1 LGINYHNFPTDFIS
15 SLQWVKAGDKHNE
28 EETTRI
34 ILPHEATYRT
44 KQGETKKHTHTIDFI
59 SSLQWVKAGDKHH
72 LTN

>member
-1 LGINYHNFPTDFIS
+1 M
-15 SLQWVKAGDKHNE
+15 VKAGDKHNE

-34 ILPHEATYRT
+34 VLPHEATYRT

-72 LTN
+72 LMN